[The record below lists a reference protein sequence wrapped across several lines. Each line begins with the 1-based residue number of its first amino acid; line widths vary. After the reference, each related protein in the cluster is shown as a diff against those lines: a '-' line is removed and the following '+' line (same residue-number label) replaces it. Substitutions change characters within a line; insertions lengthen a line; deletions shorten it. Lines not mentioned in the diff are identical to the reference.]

1 MKVAIDLGDLELCK
15 RLVESGADLICG
27 FVWCMGCT
35 HLLYSLHVGQ
45 VAIAEYL
52 VSQGA
57 SIAGSTCEIWPTR
70 GFTPFH
76 YAAAL
81 GSTELLRLLLEKAP
95 SEIYVS
101 RDPVHPIHLAVLND
115 AAECVK

>member
-1 MKVAIDLGDLELCK
+1 
-15 RLVESGADLICG
+15 
-27 FVWCMGCT
+27 MGCT
-35 HLLYSLHVGQ
+35 PLLYSLHKEQ
-45 VAIAEYL
+45 FAIAEYL

-57 SIAGSTCEIWPTR
+57 STAGSTCESWPTR

-95 SEIYVS
+95 EEIYVS
-101 RDPVHPIHLAVLND
+101 HPINPIHLAVLND
-115 AAECVK
+115 EAECVKLILDHASQGMKTVSY